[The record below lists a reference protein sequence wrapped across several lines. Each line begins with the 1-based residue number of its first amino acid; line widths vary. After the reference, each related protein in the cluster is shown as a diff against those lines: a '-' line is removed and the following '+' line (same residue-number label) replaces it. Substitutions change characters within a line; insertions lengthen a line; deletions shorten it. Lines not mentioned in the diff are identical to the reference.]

1 MRGGD
6 FHGGKKLFGFL
17 SLFVIC
23 IVLVACGVEGKTEVQ
38 LLKEMPKAKTMT
50 IDPSLSKMEAT
61 EMVHAAQ
68 RFMHFGIQVKR
79 SFFRRLLRKIF
90 SIIRCQKGDHKA
102 LKG

>member
-1 MRGGD
+1 MWRG
-6 FHGGKKLFGFL
+6 
-17 SLFVIC
+17 
-23 IVLVACGVEGKTEVQ
+23 GKTEVQ

-61 EMVHAAQ
+61 EIVHAAQ

-79 SFFRRLLRKIF
+79 SFFRRLLLKNS
-90 SIIRCQKGDHKA
+90 SIIRCQKGDHKV